1 MKYLQSDLV
10 FQVLMYIALMFA
22 FLVQFNIVFPL
33 EQMVVGSGVVNL
45 VSLLFIPF
53 GFKVIFAAFG
63 GASAILPIFFAH
75 ATMDLYF
82 GRSLA
87 EVALYGAIGAFVVFF
102 PLVLMNFSR
111 ERPLFRG
118 LDLAQGNLNI
128 VRVILVLAFIAT
140 ILNSVIQ
147 STIHQGLRIDLLAFR
162 YVTGDMGGTI
172 FVLLGLV
179 VLKRQFINLSH
190 RMLR

>member
-1 MKYLQSDLV
+1 MRYLQSDLV
-10 FQVLMYIALMFA
+10 FQVLMYLVLMLA
-22 FLVQFNIVFPL
+22 FMVQINVIFPL
-33 EQMVVGSGVVNL
+33 EQMIVSSGVVNL

-82 GRSLA
+82 GRSLP
-87 EVALYGAIGAFVVFF
+87 EVALYGVIGAFVVFF

-111 ERPLFRG
+111 ERPLLAR
-118 LDLAQGNLNI
+118 LDLAAGNINI
-128 VRVILVLAFIAT
+128 ARIVVVLAVIAT
-140 ILNSVIQ
+140 ILNSVIHA
-147 STIHQGLRIDLLAFR
+147 TIHQGLQINLLAFR
-162 YVTGDMGGTI
+162 FVAGDLGGTL

-179 VLKRQFINLSH
+179 LLKRQLIGLTR